1 VESISAV
8 TDVSRAGQG
17 VVAMNSRSL
26 LKENAGILE
35 LAQRFLDPFVVV
47 TTGMMLYA
55 IRFESWDFPT
65 NYVFVLIGAFLFCLA
80 VFPFFDMYRPHRGA
94 SLWAEIQILASAWA
108 VVCAGLIIVLFATK
122 SSTDFSRIWIGQW
135 AVAGFVTLIAFRVV
149 LRLGLRFF
157 RRRGFNLRFIVIAG
171 AGKLGQ
177 DVAHRLAASPWT
189 GLKVVGFYDD
199 DPRMQRQVFEG
210 VPVRGGLHRLPQE
223 VVELGIDQVWIA
235 LPLQHDKQ
243 VKSLVSHLSHLPVQV
258 TFIPDIY
265 GVHLLN
271 HSIGEVAGFPVIR
284 LLESPLSGVQGI
296 IKVVEDKILAVLI
309 LLMASPL
316 MLLII
321 FGVKLSSPGPI
332 FFRQLRGGL
341 HGERIWV
348 LKFRTMKHH
357 AEPSEK
363 VPQAMPGD
371 HRITA
376 FGAFLRRSSLDE
388 LPQFLNVLKGD
399 MSIVGPRPH
408 AVAHDEFYQ
417 QQIDAYMLRHHVKP
431 GITGWA
437 QVNGWRGETGEI
449 EKMEMRVKYDLYYIN
464 NWSLWFDLRIIFMTV
479 FMMITG
485 RNAH

>member
-1 VESISAV
+1 VGAISAV
-8 TDVSRAGQG
+8 TDDSRARQD

-35 LAQRFLDPFVVV
+35 LSQRFLDPFVVV
-47 TTGMMLYA
+47 ATGMLLYA
-55 IRFESWDFPT
+55 IRFESWDFPM
-65 NYVFVLIGAFLFCLA
+65 NYVFVLIGALLFCLA
-80 VFPFFDMYRPHRGA
+80 VFPFFDMYRPRRGA
-94 SLWAEIQILASAWA
+94 SLWAEIQILTKAWT
-108 VVCAGLIIVLFATK
+108 VVCTGLIIVLFATK
-122 SSTDFSRIWIGQW
+122 SSTYFSRIWIGQW
-135 AVAGFVTLIAFRVV
+135 AVAGFVSLVAFRVA

-157 RRRGFNLRFIVIAG
+157 RRRGFNFRYIAIAG
-171 AGKLGQ
+171 AGQLGR
-177 DVAHRLAASPWT
+177 DVALRLAASPWT
-189 GLKVVGFYDD
+189 GLKVVSFYDD
-199 DPRMQRQVFEG
+199 DPRLQRQVFEG

-223 VVELGIDQVWIA
+223 VAELGIDQVWIA

-243 VKSLVSHLSHLPVQV
+243 VKSLVAHLSRLPVQV
-258 TFIPDIY
+258 TFVPDIY

-271 HSIGEVAGFPVIR
+271 HSIGEVAGFPVIH

-296 IKVVEDKILAVLI
+296 VKSIEDKILAALI
-309 LLMASPL
+309 LLVASPL
-316 MLLII
+316 ILFII
-321 FGVKLSSPGPI
+321 IGGKLSSPGPI

-348 LKFRTMKHH
+348 WKFRTMKPQ

-363 VPQAMPGD
+363 VPQAIPGD
-371 HRITA
+371 HRITT
-376 FGAFLRRSSLDE
+376 FGSFLRRTSLDE
-388 LPQFLNVLKGD
+388 LPQFFNVLKGN

-408 AVAHDEFYQ
+408 AVAHDEFYK

-479 FMMITG
+479 LIMITG
-485 RNAH
+485 KNAH

>member
-1 VESISAV
+1 VASIPAV
-8 TDVSRAGQG
+8 TDNGLVEQN
-17 VVAMNSRSL
+17 VVAVNSRSL

-35 LAQRFLDPFVVV
+35 LVQRFLDPIVVV
-47 TTGMMLYA
+47 ATGMMLYA
-55 IRFESWDFPT
+55 IRFGSWDFPR
-65 NYVFVLIGAFLFCLA
+65 NYVIVLIGVFLFCLA
-80 VFPFFDMYRPHRGA
+80 VFPFFDIYRPRRGA
-94 SLWAEIQILASAWA
+94 SLWAEIQILASAWT
-108 VVCAGLIIVLFATK
+108 VVCVGLITVLFATK
-122 SSTDFSRIWIGQW
+122 SSTDFSRIWIGQL
-135 AVAGFVTLIAFRVV
+135 AVAGFFSLIAFRVV

-210 VPVRGGLHRLPQE
+210 IPVRGGLHRLPQE
-223 VVELGIDQVWIA
+223 VADLGIDQVWIA

-243 VKSLVSHLSHLPVQV
+243 VKSLVAHLSHLPVQV

-271 HSIGEVAGFPVIR
+271 HSIGEVAGFPVIH
-284 LLESPLSGVQGI
+284 LMESPLSGVQGI
-296 IKVVEDKILAVLI
+296 VKAVEDKILAVLI
-309 LLMASPL
+309 LLVASPL

-321 FGVKLSSPGPI
+321 IGIKLSSPGPI

-348 LKFRTMKHH
+348 WKFRTMKHH

-376 FGAFLRRSSLDE
+376 FGAFLRRTSLDE

-408 AVAHDEFYQ
+408 AVAHDKFYQ
-417 QQIDAYMLRHHVKP
+417 QQIDAYLLRHHVKP

-464 NWSLWFDLRIIFMTV
+464 NWSIWFDLRIIFMTV
-479 FMMITG
+479 LMMITG
-485 RNAH
+485 KNAH

>member
-1 VESISAV
+1 MGSIPTV
-8 TDVSRAGQG
+8 IGGDRARQDW
-17 VVAMNSRSL
+17 VVVNTRSL

-35 LAQRFLDPFVVV
+35 LAQRFLDPLVVIA
-47 TTGMMLYA
+47 TGMILFA
-55 IRFESWDFPT
+55 IKFGSWDFPR
-65 NYVFVLIGAFLFCLA
+65 NYIFVLIGVFLFCLA
-80 VFPFFDMYRPHRGA
+80 VFPFFDLYRPRRGA
-94 SLWAEIQILASAWA
+94 SLWAEIQVLASAWA
-108 VVCAGLIIVLFATK
+108 IVCAGLIIVLFVTK
-122 SSTDFSRIWIGQW
+122 SSTYFSRIWIGQW
-135 AVAGFVTLIAFRVV
+135 AVAGFVSLIAFRVV
-149 LRLGLRFF
+149 LRGGLRLL
-157 RRRGFNLRFIVIAG
+157 RRRGFNLRFIAIAG
-171 AGKLGQ
+171 AGKLGR
-177 DVAHRLAASPWT
+177 DIAHRLAASPWT

-199 DPRMQRQVFEG
+199 DPQMQGQVFEDIS
-210 VPVRGGLHRLPQE
+210 VRGGLHRLPQE

-235 LPLQHDKQ
+235 LPLQQDQQ
-243 VKSLVSHLSHLPVQV
+243 VKSLVGKLSRLPVQV

-271 HSIGEVAGFPVIR
+271 HSIGEVAGFPVIH
-284 LLESPLSGVQGI
+284 LMESPLSGVQGI
-296 IKVVEDKILAVLI
+296 VKTAEDKILAVLI
-309 LLMASPL
+309 LLIASPL

-321 FGVKLSSPGPI
+321 IGIKLSSAGPI

-348 LKFRTMKHH
+348 WKFRTMKHH
-357 AEPSEK
+357 AEPTEK
-363 VPQAMPGD
+363 VPQAIPGD

-376 FGAFLRRSSLDE
+376 FGSFLRRTSLDE
-388 LPQFLNVLKGD
+388 LPQFFNVLKGD

-408 AVAHDEFYQ
+408 AVVHNEFYQ

-479 FMMITG
+479 IMMITG